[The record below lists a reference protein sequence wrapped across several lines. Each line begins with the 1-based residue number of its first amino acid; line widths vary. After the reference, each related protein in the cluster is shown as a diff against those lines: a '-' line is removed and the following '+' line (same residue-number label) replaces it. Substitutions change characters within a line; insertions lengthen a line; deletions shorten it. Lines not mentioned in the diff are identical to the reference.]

1 MELVETCVRGVLQDA
16 GKARERD
23 PQVLGNIMEGLVLT
37 GVAMSLYGNSRPA
50 SGCEHHMS
58 HYWEMMFEQ
67 QHRRPVPHGI
77 QVGVGTVLVLKLVE
91 ALRSTIVDFDA
102 ARASAMAYD
111 QTAWEAHIRTAYGSA
126 ADGIIALEAT
136 ARKNEPTARLRRIDT
151 MEAHWDELNALL
163 TELPSSQTVMDLLK
177 SLDAPCLPTEIG
189 VDADM
194 LRSTYL
200 YCKEVRARYTILQMI
215 WDLGLLEPL
224 ADQVIASLS
233 VIQKTQQTGS

>member
-1 MELVETCVRGVLQDA
+1 
-16 GKARERD
+16 
-23 PQVLGNIMEGLVLT
+23 
-37 GVAMSLYGNSRPA
+37 
-50 SGCEHHMS
+50 
-58 HYWEMMFEQ
+58 
-67 QHRRPVPHGI
+67 
-77 QVGVGTVLVLKLVE
+77 
-91 ALRSTIVDFDA
+91 
-102 ARASAMAYD
+102 
-111 QTAWEAHIRTAYGSA
+111 
-126 ADGIIALEAT
+126 
-136 ARKNEPTARLRRIDT
+136 

-177 SLDAPCLPTEIG
+177 SLDAPCLPIEIG

-233 VIQKTQQTGS
+233 VIQKRSRQAR